1 MKPLLI
7 GYLNARG
14 SSTPRML
21 RDAETVLATFADV
34 EGYALSHVFI
44 EPDGLRPTSALPVLI
59 ASALR
64 CGARA
69 IGVPTPED
77 LGRDSKAQEL
87 MRHRIER
94 DTCLPVVIV
103 QRSS

>member
-21 RDAETVLATFADV
+21 RDAEAVLATFADV

-44 EPDGLRPTSALPVLI
+44 EPDSRRPYLSPARTHRQRTSLRGQGYWCPN
-59 ASALR
+59 
-64 CGARA
+64 ARGSGTRQPGPGTHA
-69 IGVPTPED
+69 PQDRT
-77 LGRDSKAQEL
+77 
-87 MRHRIER
+87 
-94 DTCLPVVIV
+94 
-103 QRSS
+103 

>member
-21 RDAETVLATFADV
+21 RDAEAVLATFADV

-44 EPDGLRPTSALPVLI
+44 ESDSLRPTSALPELI
-59 ASALR
+59 ATALR
-64 CGARA
+64 CGAA
-69 IGVPTPED
+69 AVGVPSPQD
-77 LGRDSKAQEL
+77 LGRDTRSQEL
-87 MRHRIER
+87 MRRRIER
-94 DTCLPVVIV
+94 DTCLPVVIAAP
-103 QRSS
+103 SS